1 MTGYFA
7 MTAPTGRPKIWM
19 TRRWLEPV
27 MARLE
32 ADYDVT
38 IHPEGA
44 PLTPAVMQ
52 AQMRLFDALCPAAS
66 DPVTAQTLLTPDARV
81 RIIGNFGVGYEKID
95 TEAAKTAGIVVTNT
109 PDVLTD
115 TTAELALLL
124 VLMVS
129 RRAQEAQRRLHAG
142 LWSQGQLGV
151 VLGHSLA
158 GKTLGLVGF
167 GRIARATGER
177 ARAALGMNIA
187 YFSRTR
193 AAPEVEA
200 ELGAI
205 YVESLEALVAM
216 SDVLSLHTPG
226 GAETRHIIDA
236 RILRLMKPSAYLINT
251 ARGSVVDEKAVA
263 QALRDGVIAGA
274 GLDVFENEPKIEPDL
289 IALDNAV
296 LLPHMGSATF
306 ETRVAMGMKVADNL
320 DAFFAGREPPNRV
333 A

>member
-1 MTGYFA
+1 MPSSA
-7 MTAPTGRPKIWM
+7 GRPKIWM

-38 IHPEGA
+38 VHPA
-44 PLTPAVMQ
+44 DVPLTPEVMQ
-52 AQMRLFDALCPAAS
+52 ARMRLFDALCPAAS
-66 DPVTAQTLLTPDARV
+66 DPVTAETLLIPDARV
-81 RIIGNFGVGYEKID
+81 RMIGNFGVGYDKVD
-95 TEAAKTAGIVVTNT
+95 TAAAKTAGIVVTNT

-124 VLMVS
+124 ILMVS

-142 LWSQGQLGV
+142 LWAEGQLGV

-167 GRIARATGER
+167 GRIARVTAQK
-177 ARAALGMNIA
+177 ARDALGMKIA

-200 ELGAI
+200 ELGAT
-205 YVESLEALVAM
+205 YAESLEVLAGMA
-216 SDVLSLHTPG
+216 DVLSLHTPG
-226 GAETRHIIDA
+226 GADTRHLIDE

-263 QALRDGVIAGA
+263 RALRDGVIAGA

-289 IALDNAV
+289 MGLDNAV

-306 ETRVAMGMKVADNL
+306 ETRVAMGMRVADNL
-320 DAFFAGREPPNRV
+320 DAFFAGREPPDRV